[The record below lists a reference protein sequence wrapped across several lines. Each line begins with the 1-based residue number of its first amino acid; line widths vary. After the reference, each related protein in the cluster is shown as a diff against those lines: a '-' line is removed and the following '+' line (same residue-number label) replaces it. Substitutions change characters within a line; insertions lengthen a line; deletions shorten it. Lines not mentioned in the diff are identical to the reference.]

1 MNVVMRMP
9 ALGAVDDMVKV
20 LRWLVEVGQMIE
32 RGQPLLEVE
41 TDKSIM
47 EWSRLCQGYFSRF
60 TFRQVVR
67 PRRAKRSLR
76 SPSRATCRS
85 QRRPDKRASL
95 RIILT

>member
-20 LRWLVEVGQMIE
+20 LKWLVEVGQMIE

-47 EWSRLCQGYFSRF
+47 ELESAVTGMLQSIHIPPA
-60 TFRQVVR
+60 VR
-67 PRRAKRSLR
+67 PRRAKRSLTFAVKGDAAAR
-76 SPSRATCRS
+76 DGPTREPACE
-85 QRRPDKRASL
+85 
-95 RIILT
+95 